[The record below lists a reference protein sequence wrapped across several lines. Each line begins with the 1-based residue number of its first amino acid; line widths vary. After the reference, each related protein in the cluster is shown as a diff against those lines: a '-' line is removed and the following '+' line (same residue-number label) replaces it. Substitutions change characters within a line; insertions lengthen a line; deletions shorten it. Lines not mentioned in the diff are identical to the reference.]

1 MEPIRFNFHLTY
13 FFTSLQFF
21 TQTWCET
28 WVHVFKKSTSGGEL
42 RLMQQLCRSEM
53 DGLTNGWMH
62 EYTQLRSDSFPGS
75 DHRERIGALCADDA
89 ADR

>member
-1 MEPIRFNFHLTY
+1 MYMTIVTSMIRSEVYLGSN
-13 FFTSLQFF
+13 
-21 TQTWCET
+21 
-28 WVHVFKKSTSGGEL
+28 VHCTGGEL